1 MRALL
6 TAQPTSASAS
16 LHALLIMTPVLP
28 GFQNLLGPLLTSHV
42 LLPCHQVLS
51 TTGQPG
57 PGHGKKLGHRSVD
70 ASGETTYKKVL
81 SCWVGNGGRSAW
93 AGRALPGPLGG
104 LGVLAP
110 GWAGPG
116 PPSAPWWMLSSP
128 GSWSGTF
135 WTTKQ
140 HMAGLPGPAHAEAV
154 WGGVLTAGLTH
165 RPPRP
170 P

>member
-110 GWAGPG
+110 GQAGLG
-116 PPSAPWWMLSSP
+116 PPSAPWWTGGPSAWVGWAGPSLGPLVDAVLSR
-128 GSWSGTF
+128 
-135 WTTKQ
+135 Q
-140 HMAGLPGPAHAEAV
+140 LV
-154 WGGVLTAGLTH
+154 WHLLDHKATH
-165 RPPRP
+165 GRSARPCPR
-170 P
+170 